1 VSERYTRTA
10 VVFHWIIAAL
20 VLGNILL
27 AWTFK
32 YWLDEYSPPVAN
44 AHRTIG
50 ITVLGLALMRLLWRL
65 THRPP
70 PFSPKIPRWQAR
82 AARTSHAA
90 LYAMIIVMPLSGW
103 TYHSAWEHAADN
115 PIDAFGLFDMPLIG
129 WIADMP
135 NGPTKE
141 ALDVFAH
148 EVHVWGS
155 RLLYFLLAAHLVGAF
170 KHQWFDRVPTLQR
183 MTFRGTVRQ

>member
-1 VSERYTRTA
+1 MSGRYTRTA
-10 VVFHWIIAAL
+10 IVFHWVIAAL
-20 VLGNILL
+20 VLTNVIL

-32 YWLDEYSPPVAN
+32 YWLDDYSPPVAN

-50 ITVLGLALMRLLWRL
+50 ITVLSLALMRLLWRL

-70 PFSPKIPRWQAR
+70 PFSPAIPRWQTF

-90 LYAMIIVMPLSGW
+90 LYVIIIVMPLSGW

-115 PIDAFGLFDMPLIG
+115 PINAFGQFDMPLIP
-129 WIADMP
+129 WVADMP
-135 NGPTKE
+135 PGPKKE
-141 ALDVFAH
+141 TLDVIAH
-148 EVHVWGS
+148 EVHVWAS
-155 RLLYFLLAAHLVGAF
+155 YLPYFLLAAHLIGAV

-183 MTFRGTVRQ
+183 MTFHGNVR